1 MPPFGEATFPATPR
15 LPERLLYVKVGKI
28 ARPFTVRPG
37 ATCAETSGGQCA
49 DHRQGIAGRCI
60 PLGVYMLLA
69 TASAA
74 LGVSVAITLMALGV
88 FGYVKGRFTG
98 ALSSQERPASSPT
111 TSRRSVIT

>member
-1 MPPFGEATFPATPR
+1 
-15 LPERLLYVKVGKI
+15 
-28 ARPFTVRPG
+28 
-37 ATCAETSGGQCA
+37 
-49 DHRQGIAGRCI
+49 
-60 PLGVYMLLA
+60 MLLA

-98 ALSSQERPASSPT
+98 ALSSQERPASSTT